1 MRPERA
7 FVDVLDE
14 ALDGYAPEPAS
25 RARGAGLGFAT
36 PSIFLF
42 QAGLPSTRAES
53 FATVPPSPP
62 PPRRPRRTLSPGQQH
77 ALDAFAQFGA
87 RLGVDFTDTE
97 LRRAFRALAFEYHP
111 DRHPGSSDCQKAYL
125 SVRFSQL
132 HDAYESLKSAS
143 SN

>member
-36 PSIFLF
+36 ASIFLF

-53 FATVPPSPP
+53 FATVPPP